1 MQECLTAH
9 PDKGGDVSRFQQ
21 LTAARDALLATLEA
35 AAAGQRQ
42 QQERTERRVLAALR
56 SLARLQEQHPPDRGH
71 ALSIAAKRMQTRGAE
86 VDCPVL
92 TISGTSWRKVLV
104 PTGELA
110 LAFGCSFIP
119 TWSQQGA
126 STVACSAWE
135 VMSARSLHAAPFGS
149 PCTGHLLGAPDGQ
162 REHWDWPLPEALRA
176 LQQRFPSSSGHT
188 LLCNELGVWVV
199 QCAADGQRL
208 ASSGLVTAAQIAGNE
223 WQTVVAAL
231 ELSPAKGPAAPV
243 PSPSEAATAQH
254 VGSGPST
261 PSSSEADAAGTHQ
274 PTVAA
279 AAAAGLSAP
288 ALPADVQAAA
298 ERAAAIVLEF
308 ERVFSSA
315 ALLQAIGRQQTTGS
329 EVSRQLFQG
338 AAAAIRSHYTL
349 GSAAAA
355 GSSSLQALL
364 ALAGGALGTTCC
376 RQALQRLADEL
387 VQSLLPVL
395 ARAPQGLP
403 AELTPDVPA
412 APQPCS
418 IVVHCRRF
426 GCTEGCLA
434 RFAPGVSG
442 TRLPLEE
449 LIACSCYLAVW
460 CLGLPLVRCVLP
472 CTLALRPCHKDV
484 TNLCPAVHGLYVDG
498 IARARACDS
507 HSKDGYRCQPCA
519 AVAPQRVRAWPEG
532 AQGLY
537 DSRVHVHHAITTTPH
552 QFCDIDV
559 HTWLDCAQEAGK
571 KRPAAGQLEAEEQ
584 RPPSRKPQQ
593 KQQLPEERCAAL
605 LRRFRQAVAAGSNP
619 FAPALLA
626 ADGSER
632 CAAGRA
638 RSACAEQASLAYFD
652 QLLSSLGHSTTS
664 AASDP
669 EPDGRQAAAVEQ
681 EPAAGAAAAAAA
693 VGPAGADAADEAALS
708 AADAAEYVKLA
719 ERLPQLRGSLRA
731 CKRQGPGCCG
741 VGKAR
746 KFVCCLQSWNAL
758 SGECAA
764 CWDALYAPGSR

>member
-1 MQECLTAH
+1 MDLEAAARALGLQGPPTLADLTAAEVLRAFRQECLTAH

-104 PTGELA
+104 PTG
-110 LAFGCSFIP
+110 
-119 TWSQQGA
+119 
-126 STVACSAWE
+126 
-135 VMSARSLHAAPFGS
+135 
-149 PCTGHLLGAPDGQ
+149 HLLGAPDGQ

-188 LLCNELGVWVV
+188 LLCNELGVSVV

-315 ALLQAIGRQQTTGS
+315 ALLQAIGRQQTAGS

-434 RFAPGVSG
+434 RFAPGVS
-442 TRLPLEE
+442 
-449 LIACSCYLAVW
+449 
-460 CLGLPLVRCVLP
+460 
-472 CTLALRPCHKDV
+472 
-484 TNLCPAVHGLYVDG
+484 VHGLYVDG

-507 HSKDGYRCQPCA
+507 RSKDGYRCQPCA
-519 AVAPQRVRAWPEG
+519 AVAPQP
-532 AQGLY
+532 
-537 DSRVHVHHAITTTPH
+537 
-552 QFCDIDV
+552 
-559 HTWLDCAQEAGK
+559 EAGK

-693 VGPAGADAADEAALS
+693 AAVGPAGADAADEAALS

-746 KFVCCLQSWNAL
+746 KFVCCLQGWNAL